1 MGECKAAPRVYQY
14 DTKFHL
20 VQNGTV
26 GHPLT
31 DAKSPMGESSQ
42 VPLAGRGILH
52 RLWRIRKRFAM
63 PDLVHVETHR
73 NHHSLPSRRIVT
85 HRRQVVRILFVDNRE
100 SDVELC
106 LQELKRMDFAV
117 SADWVQVPAEF
128 TNRLRTQSYDAIVCE
143 YSMQGWTGMEAL
155 ELLHRTNQEIP
166 FLLAARNLD
175 EAMTVTDAFLRKG
188 ACDCVDKNRLNRLPL
203 AVALAIEEK
212 TRGEERNHAEK
223 ELRHS
228 EAHYRALTGN
238 STYGIC
244 HFDVGGRFLDVNE
257 ALVAMLGYGSKQE
270 LMAVNLAT
278 EIIRDP
284 NERARLFESYRQT
297 GHVDLIE
304 VEWKRK
310 DGTPMKVRLSG
321 RQVAIEGGA
330 PQGCEVIAE
339 DVTAQRA
346 SEDNLRHLAATDAL
360 TGLANYRRLSETL
373 ESEIKRSDCTARPF
387 AVLIFDLNGMK
398 RINDSHGHLAGNR
411 ALCRLADIFRF
422 SCRSIDTAARY
433 GGDEFAIILPETGAR
448 EADAVARRICERLS
462 SDREEP
468 QLSVSVGIAAYPEDG
483 ATIEVLF
490 HAADRALYNMKQ
502 PKNAA

>member
-1 MGECKAAPRVYQY
+1 M
-14 DTKFHL
+14 
-20 VQNGTV
+20 VQN
-26 GHPLT
+26 
-31 DAKSPMGESSQ
+31 DAQ
-42 VPLAGRGILH
+42 
-52 RLWRIRKRFAM
+52 
-63 PDLVHVETHR
+63 R
-73 NHHSLPSRRIVT
+73 NPQIVAVRRIAT
-85 HRRQVVRILFVDNRE
+85 HRRRMVRILFVDDRE

-128 TNRLRTQSYDAIVCE
+128 AERLRTQSYDAIVCE
-143 YSMQGWTGMEAL
+143 YSMKGWTGMEAL
-155 ELLHRTNQEIP
+155 ELLQHTNQEIP
-166 FLLAARNLD
+166 FILATRNLH

-212 TRGEERNHAEK
+212 TRSEERDHAEK

-228 EAHYRALTGN
+228 EAHYRALTEN
-238 STYGIC
+238 PTYGIC
-244 HFDVGGRFLDVNE
+244 RFDLDGRFLEVNE

-270 LMAVNLAT
+270 LMAVSLAT

-284 NERARLFESYRQT
+284 IERARLFDPYRRT

-321 RQVAIEGGA
+321 RQVGAEQGA
-330 PQGCEVIAE
+330 PYGCEIIAE

-346 SEDNLRHLAATDAL
+346 WEDHLRHLAATDAL
-360 TGLANYRRLSETL
+360 TGLANYRRLTETL
-373 ESEIKRSDCTARPF
+373 ESEIKRSDRTGHAF
-387 AVLIFDLNGMK
+387 AVLIFDLDGMK
-398 RINDSHGHLAGNR
+398 RINDRYGHLAGNR

-433 GGDEFAIILPETGAR
+433 GGDEFAIILPETDAR
-448 EADAVARRICERLS
+448 EADAVGRRICERLS

-468 QLSVSVGIAAYPEDG
+468 QLCVSVGIAVYPEDG
-483 ATIEVLF
+483 TTIEVLF

-502 PKNAA
+502 PKNAP